1 MQSSENNHVDIGFER
16 MEKLIDTIFDQLSEE
31 ITLLRHEFQHLQRQW
46 LVCHKEPLLTTSFD
60 EYHSA
65 TEEIV
70 MEHEISTPTRRSK
83 RLENS
88 AIHDE
93 PEPQDRHSFKCDHC
107 HYSCARKSHLEI
119 HGLIHTGERPFRC
132 KQCHY
137 ATRWKGDIVKH
148 KRKHH
153 RSKPYQRA
161 GQNGKWPCII
171 VMNDNTTPYVD
182 NCVGTFIFSI
192 NIELFILRCLQ
203 FLD

>member
-31 ITLLRHEFQHLQRQW
+31 ITSLRHEFQHLQRQW

-153 RSKPYQRA
+153 RSKPYQRP
-161 GQNGKWPCII
+161 GQNGK
-171 VMNDNTTPYVD
+171 
-182 NCVGTFIFSI
+182 
-192 NIELFILRCLQ
+192 
-203 FLD
+203 